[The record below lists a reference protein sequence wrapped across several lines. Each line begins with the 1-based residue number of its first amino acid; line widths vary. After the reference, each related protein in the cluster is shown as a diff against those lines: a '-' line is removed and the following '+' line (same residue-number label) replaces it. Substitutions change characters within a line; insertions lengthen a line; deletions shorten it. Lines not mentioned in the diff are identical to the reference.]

1 MWQER
6 PMSLVGEEEEKEEE
20 RKKIERARTEQGLY
34 NLPYHVRQ
42 GGTTTFIDQRLADLP
57 C

>member
-1 MWQER
+1 
-6 PMSLVGEEEEKEEE
+6 MSSVGEEEEKEEE